1 MLMHNGNSQEGAT
14 LIEVL
19 IAMLV
24 ISVGLLGMAA
34 LQLKS
39 VAVNQGAYQ
48 RLQAVNLAYEI
59 ADSIAIN
66 AAQANNGDY
75 VLAFADDEPQVA
87 AAGSVADIDLRR
99 WIAAV
104 ATRLPEGDLI
114 ITAPT
119 LIGDMTAASSAREH
133 SITICWYDR
142 NEELNVNNDCDN
154 GNQFASFTFRASSRT

>member
-1 MLMHNGNSQEGAT
+1 MYLMDNDRLQKGAT

-39 VAVNQGAYQ
+39 VAVNQGAFK

-75 VLAFADDEPQVA
+75 VLALAAIEPP
-87 AAGSVADIDLRR
+87 AGIAGTVADIDLRR

-114 ITAPT
+114 ITAPAV
-119 LIGDMTAASSAREH
+119 IAGMTAASSAREH

-142 NEELNVNNDCDN
+142 NELVTANNAC
-154 GNQFASFTFRASSRT
+154 GNQRALFTFRASSRT

>member
-1 MLMHNGNSQEGAT
+1 MYLIDNGNPQKGAT

-39 VAVNQGAYQ
+39 VAVNQGAFK

-75 VLAFADDEPQVA
+75 VLALADAEPQVA

-104 ATRLPEGDLI
+104 AASLPEGDLI
-114 ITAPT
+114 ITGPAV
-119 LIGDMTAASSAREH
+119 IDGMTVASSAREH

-142 NEELNVNNDCDN
+142 NELVAANNVC
-154 GNQFASFTFRASSRT
+154 GNQRALFTFRASSRT

>member
-1 MLMHNGNSQEGAT
+1 MHHNCSQRGAT
-14 LIEVL
+14 LLEVL

-75 VLAFADDEPQVA
+75 VLALADDEPQVA
-87 AAGSVADIDLRR
+87 VAGSVANIDLRR
-99 WIAAV
+99 WITAV
-104 ATRLPEGDLI
+104 ATSLPDGDLI

-119 LIGDMTAASSAREH
+119 VILGMAAASSAREH

-142 NEELNVNNDCDN
+142 NEQVAANNAC
-154 GNQFASFTFRASSRT
+154 GNQRALFTFRASSRT

>member
-1 MLMHNGNSQEGAT
+1 MPIIDNSCSQKGAT
-14 LIEVL
+14 LLEVL

-39 VAVNQGAYQ
+39 VAVNQGAFQ

-66 AAQANNGDY
+66 PAQANNSDY
-75 VLAFADDEPQVA
+75 VLARAATEPP
-87 AAGSVADIDLRR
+87 AGIAGTVADIDLRR
-99 WIAAV
+99 WITAV
-104 ATRLPEGDLI
+104 AARLPEGDLI

-119 LIGDMTAASSAREH
+119 VILGMTAASSAREH

-142 NEELNVNNDCDN
+142 NVELNVNNAC
-154 GNQFASFTFRASSRT
+154 GNQRALFTFRASSRT